1 MEEEARTKINAFLQK
16 DANNTKAKK
25 ALRSQGTDNCLV
37 RATTYPSPSKQGTG
51 SISFPSLGLR
61 FELTNKHTPSYFYF
75 LQLTNK
81 SPDGVNHCWRS
92 RSGWQL
98 SRRLGR
104 AGQRGAGAQG
114 DPAHRREGPGAAAA
128 GEGERRQGPGCER
141 GRRAAVSAAGRPLE
155 L

>member
-1 MEEEARTKINAFLQK
+1 M
-16 DANNTKAKK
+16 
-25 ALRSQGTDNCLV
+25 SV
-37 RATTYPSPSKQGTG
+37 
-51 SISFPSLGLR
+51 
-61 FELTNKHTPSYFYF
+61 FYF

-81 SPDGVNHCWRS
+81 SPDGVNHSWRS

-114 DPAHRREGPGAAAA
+114 DLAHSREGPGAAAE
-128 GEGERRQGPGCER
+128 GEGERRQGPGCDR